1 MLIQDLKKPGKPV
14 LVLYDISDDKTR
26 TKISEACKD
35 YGLDRIQFSAFC
47 GRLTRTAREELEMRL
62 GKTMGNYYGAVTV
75 IQLEQSN
82 FDNSWSKENRDKPE

>member
-1 MLIQDLKKPGKPV
+1 MLIQDPKKPGKPV

-35 YGLDRIQFSAFC
+35 YGLDRIQFSAFS
-47 GRLTRTAREELEMRL
+47 GRLTKASREELEMRL
-62 GKTMGNYYGAVTV
+62 GKTMGNHFGAVTV

-82 FDNSWSKENRDKPE
+82 FDNAWTKENRG

>member
-1 MLIQDLKKPGKPV
+1 MLIQDPNKPGRPV

-26 TKISEACKD
+26 SKTAEACKD

-47 GRLTRTAREELEMRL
+47 GRLTKTLREELEMRL
-62 GKTMGNYYGAVTV
+62 GKILAQHKGAVTV

-82 FDNSWSKENRDKPE
+82 FDNSWSKKNGQS